1 MFDVAGKLPIV
12 GIHRQI
18 HDTTNDPCV
27 VFQTM
32 NGNVSDLLK
41 GVTTPVFPGG
51 AGFRGVCQLAAI
63 AQVLDEQYPRA
74 QLKVIRFP
82 YAE

>member
-1 MFDVAGKLPIV
+1 MFDLARKLLVV

-18 HDTTNDPCV
+18 HDSTNDPSV

-32 NGNVSDLLK
+32 NGIVSDLLK
-41 GVTTPVFPGG
+41 GFTTPVCPGG
-51 AGFRGVCQLAAI
+51 AGFKGFCQLAVI
-63 AQVLDEQYPRA
+63 AQELDEYYPRA

-82 YAE
+82 YAV